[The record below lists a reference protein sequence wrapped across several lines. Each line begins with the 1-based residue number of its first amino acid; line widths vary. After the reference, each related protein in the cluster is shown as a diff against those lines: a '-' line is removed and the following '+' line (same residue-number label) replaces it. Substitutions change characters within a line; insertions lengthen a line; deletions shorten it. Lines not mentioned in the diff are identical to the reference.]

1 MNTIEPNPTSQ
12 VAISTYSTFS
22 RRQKLCISWLASLS
36 AMYSGLSSFIY
47 YPAIT
52 AIAQSMSVSIEAINL
67 SITSY
72 QIVSGVAPSVLGD
85 MADQVGRRPI
95 CLVAFLV
102 YFAANLGLALQNDY
116 AALIALRCLQSAG
129 ASSTIAIAYGFIAD
143 IAPPAE
149 RGSYV
154 GILQGLYVLKIHTL
168 LTERKTWLLI
178 DENSTNS
185 APSIGPVLGGI
196 LTETLSWRWVFW
208 FLSILSGCNL
218 IILLLV
224 VPETCRKLVGDG
236 SGQTPHW
243 MYRPLVNI
251 LGNVEQQE
259 EVHDAASPRRQQRRR
274 PRINMPNPLHC
285 LKLLLDR
292 ASFLVIR
299 IGGMQYTVY
308 GYIATSLSTLVIRIH
323 GLNYLQGGLT
333 YLPLGVGVLDRDY
346 RRTTTTATTKDH
358 IPAIPNKN
366 KSPID
371 LNLVGDFPIEQARL
385 KSIFPLFGISC
396 AATLGYGWSLHHQV
410 HVHAHAQAHPDV
422 PLAVPLLMTFLS
434 GASQVSIF
442 TICGTLLTDLN
453 PNRSVT
459 VQASYSLIRCLLST
473 GGIAAVEKL
482 IDAVGAGWCFT
493 VFALVLGVV
502 CVPLAVVLRKW
513 GPRWRIEAWRDRGA
527 SI

>member
-1 MNTIEPNPTSQ
+1 
-12 VAISTYSTFS
+12 
-22 RRQKLCISWLASLS
+22 
-36 AMYSGLSSFIY
+36 MYSGLSSFIY

-52 AIAQSMSVSIEAINL
+52 AIARSMSVSIEAINL

-143 IAPPAE
+143 IAPPVE

-168 LTERKTWLLI
+168 LTERKTRLLI
-178 DENSTNS
+178 NENSTNS
-185 APSIGPVLGGI
+185 APCIGPVLGGI

-224 VPETCRKLVGDG
+224 VPETCRKLVSDG

-251 LGNVEQQE
+251 LRNVEQKE

-292 ASFLVIR
+292 ASFLVIL

-308 GYIATSLSTLVIRIH
+308 GCIATSLSTLVIRTH
-323 GLNYLQGGLT
+323 GLNYLKGGLT
-333 YLPLGVGVLDRDY
+333 YLPLGVGGILAALLTGRVLDRDY
-346 RRTTTTATTKDH
+346 RRTTTTTKDH
-358 IPAIPNKN
+358 IPAIPNNDKF
-366 KSPID
+366 PID
-371 LNLVGDFPIEQARL
+371 LNLVGDFPIVQARL

-396 AATLGYGWSLHHQV
+396 AATLDYGWSLHHQV

-453 PNRSVT
+453 PNRSAT
-459 VQASYSLIRCLLST
+459 VQASYSLIRCLLSA

-482 IDAVGAGWCFT
+482 IDAVAAGWGFT
-493 VFALVLGVV
+493 VFALVVGVV

-513 GPRWRIEAWRDRGA
+513 GPRWRIEARRDRGA
-527 SI
+527 SL

>member
-52 AIAQSMSVSIEAINL
+52 AIARSMSVSIEAINL
-67 SITSY
+67 SITSF

-143 IAPPAE
+143 IAPPVE

-154 GILQGLYVLKIHTL
+154 GILQGF
-168 LTERKTWLLI
+168 
-178 DENSTNS
+178 TNS
-185 APSIGPVLGGI
+185 APCIGPVLGGI

-224 VPETCRKLVGDG
+224 VPETWVGG
-236 SGQTPHW
+236 
-243 MYRPLVNI
+243 I
-251 LGNVEQQE
+251 L
-259 EVHDAASPRRQQRRR
+259 AA
-274 PRINMPNPLHC
+274 
-285 LKLLLDR
+285 LLTGR
-292 ASFLVIR
+292 
-299 IGGMQYTVY
+299 
-308 GYIATSLSTLVIRIH
+308 
-323 GLNYLQGGLT
+323 
-333 YLPLGVGVLDRDY
+333 VLDRDY
-346 RRTTTTATTKDH
+346 RRTTTTTKDH
-358 IPAIPNKN
+358 IPAIPNN
-366 KSPID
+366 DKSPID

-453 PNRSVT
+453 PNRSAT
-459 VQASYSLIRCLLST
+459 VQASYSLIRCLLSA
-473 GGIAAVEKL
+473 GGIAAVETL

-493 VFALVLGVV
+493 VFALVVGVV
-502 CVPLAVVLRKW
+502 CVPLAVALRKW
-513 GPRWRIEAWRDRGA
+513 GPRWRIEARRDRGA
-527 SI
+527 SL